1 MEQNSPA
8 NLTRKPAGQPV
19 RPQDLIALSL
29 ASGATHAAI
38 LAPYAIP
45 FVPELRQ
52 ACEQNQCGRY
62 ATCWVG
68 PPAIGAVAD
77 LIDEVRAYDLALVI
91 QTVGQLE
98 DSFDYE
104 GMVAAKTEHI
114 AVYQKIL
121 AAVRTAWPGQPLLA
135 LDAGCCDLC
144 PTCTYPDEPCRHPD
158 EAIPSV
164 EAYGIYVNAMLNVC
178 GLKYNNGPNTVSYVG
193 LILLGKTGKNQGC
206 DSMAADRAGQTP
218 PGVVL

>member
-1 MEQNSPA
+1 M
-8 NLTRKPAGQPV
+8 L
-19 RPQDLIALSL
+19 
-29 ASGATHAAI
+29 
-38 LAPYAIP
+38 
-45 FVPELRQ
+45 
-52 ACEQNQCGRY
+52 GR
-62 ATCWVG
+62 

-164 EAYGIYVNAMLNVC
+164 EATASMSMRCERSASEIQQR
-178 GLKYNNGPNTVSYVG
+178 PQHRSYVG
-193 LILLGKTGKNQGC
+193 RDSAGQNRKNQGC
-206 DSMAADRAGQTP
+206 DSMAADRAGRRRPSCPVKRSLILPERHQHLPSPTAQTC
-218 PGVVL
+218 